1 MIQHIEFQKGNVPMT
16 QNVTHSKSQCATSR
30 KDIEIMNDVSYTS
43 IVGLIMYAMMCT
55 RSNVVYA
62 LSMISRHQAHAGPIH

>member
-30 KDIEIMNDVSYTS
+30 KDFEIMNDVSYTS